1 MNCVLIFECEGYH
14 LSHIADKLIFLTC
27 TSQAYIRN
35 KIRKLKKKIES
46 CVSIIHLEVLSGSDN

>member
-1 MNCVLIFECEGYH
+1 MNCVLIFECEGYN

-46 CVSIIHLEVLSGSDN
+46 CVSIIHRGVEW